1 MTTGIVVVDYHE
13 IKSLYMKLFKTVT
26 ALIFILL
33 LWPFSLIGSGD
44 LCNFPTIQ
52 SDGNPNHFSHVVM
65 QNDTGG
71 WYYQIY
77 SNNKSFIIQ
86 KNIPAIQGV
95 IAFSDSSSALK
106 IANLVINKLEVG
118 AFPPAVSLS
127 ELDSLKIIF

>member
-1 MTTGIVVVDYHE
+1 
-13 IKSLYMKLFKTVT
+13 MKLFKTVT

-44 LCNFPTIQ
+44 LCDFSSTQ
-52 SDGNPNHFSHVVM
+52 SDGNSSHYSQVVM

-86 KNIPAIQGV
+86 KNIPAIQGI

-106 IANLVINKLEVG
+106 IASLVINKLEGG